1 MTIIKPL
8 RGALVALALSA
19 AACAPALAQPA
30 APHSGAALPDDD
42 RMDNAWND
50 LLESENGLLPGPQ
63 YTALNNLAFQAAIV
77 RVCDGYTLD
86 TESFGKGITGVLTS
100 PDKDFNEKQE
110 KEFGAAV
117 LVAFG
122 ARYGLFLA
130 EGNGDKKDF
139 CDAAAKLKATPGD
152 VPLFFK

>member
-1 MTIIKPL
+1 MKIL
-8 RGALVALALSA
+8 LAVDDSPVA
-19 AACAPALAQPA
+19 AAVVRQVAKLAKCMATP
-30 APHSGAALPDDD
+30 
-42 RMDNAWND
+42 
-50 LLESENGLLPGPQ
+50 PQ
-63 YTALNNLAFQAAIV
+63 LH
-77 RVCDGYTLD
+77 
-86 TESFGKGITGVLTS
+86 VLTVVPRLS
-100 PDKDFNEKQE
+100 KAAE